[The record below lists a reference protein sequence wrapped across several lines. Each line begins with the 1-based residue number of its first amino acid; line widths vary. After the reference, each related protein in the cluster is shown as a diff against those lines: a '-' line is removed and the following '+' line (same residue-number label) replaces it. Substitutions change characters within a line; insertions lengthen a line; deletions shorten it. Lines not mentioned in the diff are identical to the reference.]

1 MILIVIIYLF
11 MKVKGV
17 QYNAVFIHS
26 WHILQNI
33 FFLVSDLQK
42 KGLEWMK
49 VSK

>member
-1 MILIVIIYLF
+1 

-33 FFLVSDLQK
+33 YFFLVSDLQK